1 MMHAPE
7 DRLYDYIDDLLCR
20 EERAELESHLAACAE
35 CTAFVRRE
43 RELRRAL
50 AELPRTIAPPPELLE
65 AIHARIDSPTARP
78 LRERT
83 LWSVRYPLAAAALVL
98 VIATALVMRLAQP
111 APTSTVAAPAAA
123 AVVREVLDAE
133 PRYVD
138 AAAELE
144 AVLQAS
150 RAQLR
155 PETIA
160 LVERSLRVIDA
171 ALAEARSA
179 LREDPSNASLAEL
192 LRAAHEQK
200 LELLRRATRTTGT
213 T

>member
-1 MMHAPE
+1 MTHPPE

-20 EERAELESHLAACAE
+20 EERAELESHLGACAE

-50 AELPRTIAPPPELLE
+50 AELPRTIAPPPELLA
-65 AIHARIDSPTARP
+65 AINARIDSPRALP
-78 LRERT
+78 LRERS

-98 VIATALVMRLAQP
+98 VIATALLMRLAQP
-111 APTSTVAAPAAA
+111 SPTAIATAPATSAL
-123 AVVREVLDAE
+123 VREVLAAE

-144 AVLQAS
+144 AVLQDS

-160 LVERSLRVIDA
+160 LVESSLRVIDA

-179 LREDPSNASLAEL
+179 LRQDPSNASLAEL

-200 LELLRRATRTTGT
+200 LELLRRATRTTGST
-213 T
+213 